1 MITQKWRIYAPEGRD
16 TSFDVKMNLRNF
28 SNYGRFLGRGE
39 TFVTPVSR
47 DDYGDD
53 TYKMQIKT
61 EEIDVVAR
69 ERGQRTKI
77 KGVFDEL
84 DSGIFFRSSD
94 ENASDAEAQL
104 VKAFF

>member
-1 MITQKWRIYAPEGRD
+1 MTEQKWRIYAPEGRD

-28 SNYGRFLGRGE
+28 SNYARFLGRGE

-53 TYKMQIKT
+53 TYQMQVKD
-61 EEIDVVAR
+61 EEVMVVAR
-69 ERGQRTKI
+69 EKGQHHKE
-77 KGVFDEL
+77 KGVFDNL
-84 DSGIFFRSSD
+84 DSGIFFKVSD
-94 ENASDAEAQL
+94 ENAREAETKL